1 MKALD
6 DPTAHG
12 AAALNALIN
21 TSFVHHIDAASLSLI
36 MPILDRALHDPS
48 ADVKVKA
55 AQIVGNMCSLA
66 EQNDLS
72 PYLSD
77 MIEQLKVLLMDP
89 IPMTRATAARALGS
103 LLRGM
108 ADNSSKLV
116 RELTVWLLRTIKTP
130 TLSEVERSGA
140 AQGLAEVIAA
150 MEALDTQPNSTTAL
164 ESLKLEEEEENDN
177 SDEDTEETT
186 PSSQRITT
194 ERDDTNDKK
203 KHSTTH
209 SSQTNRFLSLSL
221 SLSILSLCTDVT

>member
-1 MKALD
+1 LKALD
-6 DPTAHG
+6 DPTTHSVT
-12 AAALNALIN
+12 ALDALIN

-48 ADVKVKA
+48 TDVKVKA

-66 EQNDLS
+66 EQSDLS

-77 MIEQLKVLLMDP
+77 MIEQLKVLLLDP

-116 RELTVWLLRTIKTP
+116 HELIVWFLRTIKTA

-150 MEALDTQPNSTTAL
+150 MESLDTQPNFPAAL
-164 ESLKLEEEEENDN
+164 ESLNLELEIEEKEENDY
-177 SDEDTEETT
+177 DEDPEQTT
-186 PSSQRITT
+186 PSSHLI
-194 ERDDTNDKK
+194 ERGDNSDNKK
-203 KHSTTH
+203 RHSKATH
-209 SSQTNRFLSLSL
+209 PSQTQTFLSLFCFHF
-221 SLSILSLCTDVT
+221 IIYCPP